1 MLLDLRIIIVH
12 QISSRGRISS
22 SRDILEGVSKLI
34 ENLLAVSLVG
44 WFGICLLAVGSIIE
58 GVSKLIESLLFTF
71 WDWVPLWNYNW
82 RRTKNITCY
91 YFSFLWSGSL
101 ILCSYCFRKMAPPP
115 PPPCRLCKSRC
126 ASSLATG
133 KLFGI
138 YFQPSFR
145 HAAVIN

>member
-12 QISSRGRISS
+12 QIASRGRISS

-34 ENLLAVSLVG
+34 ENLLSVSLVG
-44 WFGICLLAVGSIIE
+44 WSGICLLAVCSIIE
-58 GVSKLIESLLFTF
+58 GVNKLIESLLFTF
-71 WDWVPLWNYNW
+71 WDRVPLWKYNW
-82 RRTKNITCY
+82 RSTKNSTCY
-91 YFSFLWSGSL
+91 CFSFLWRSL
-101 ILCSYCFRKMAPPP
+101 IICSYCFRKMAPPP

-145 HAAVIN
+145 HAAVRN